1 MKLTVVGCAPAY
13 TLRPGQSSSCYLVE
27 HEGRALLL
35 DMGQGAFSEL
45 ARHRAPETV
54 DGVLIS
60 HLHADH
66 LVDLIPLRH
75 FVKYES
81 ETPGR
86 TSVRGPRELRA
97 RVDSFQGQK
106 GFLDALPGD
115 PLKPGTFELA
125 GFTVE
130 ARHVTHIE
138 DSFAFRV
145 SVPGDSGPG
154 LVYSGDCA
162 KADDLLPLM
171 RPGDTLLCEAA
182 FGAGPSGGGGHI
194 TAQDAAR
201 VAAEGRATRLILT
214 HILDR
219 HDGEDARRAAAERYA
234 GDVRVAQPQLVV
246 RVGEG

>member
-1 MKLTVVGCAPAY
+1 MKLTIVGCAPAY
-13 TLRPGQSSSCYLVE
+13 TLRQGRASSCYLVE

-97 RVDSFQGQK
+97 RLDSFQAQK

-115 PLKPGTFELA
+115 ALKPGTFELA

-138 DSFAFRV
+138 DSFAFRI
-145 SVPGDSGPG
+145 SSPGDEAA

-162 KADDLLPLM
+162 REEDLLPLIQT
-171 RPGDTLLCEAA
+171 GDTLLCEAA
-182 FGAGPSGGGGHI
+182 FGSSPGGEGMHL
-194 TAQDAAR
+194 TAAQAAR
-201 VAAEGRATRLILT
+201 AAAEGGAAALILT

-219 HDGEDARRAAAERYA
+219 HDGDEARRAAAERYA